1 LKSLFSKHYNS
12 EDNWEQH
19 TKIIADYKCKSISEK
34 EKDQSL
40 GRIVSNSFVAACEAF
55 QEKYGRWPIAV
66 KVYQNYDGTIV
77 YS

>member
-1 LKSLFSKHYNS
+1 LFSKHYDGKES
-12 EDNWEQH
+12 WEQR
-19 TKIIADYKCKSISEK
+19 TKIIADYKCRSISEE
-34 EKDQSL
+34 EKDQNL
-40 GRIVSNSFVAACEAF
+40 GRLVSNSFIAACEAF